1 MKEKKI
7 KSLAKENNL
16 VYFLR
21 EMTNSPALSD
31 YTPPLT
37 EYSRVWNKHKGT
49 LIDFGLF
56 QELHPYQRWLHLF
69 ILKIFL
75 WLSTALGYLH
85 ITIQIIYYFG
95 ELRLFKRL

>member
-37 EYSRVWNKHKGT
+37 EYSRVWNKHNSIIMKYEKT
-49 LIDFGLF
+49 LKKTRAI
-56 QELHPYQRWLHLF
+56 EH
-69 ILKIFL
+69 
-75 WLSTALGYLH
+75 
-85 ITIQIIYYFG
+85 
-95 ELRLFKRL
+95 